1 MPALNT
7 SIISTLRPSRLT
19 LESVAAGALARVAMG
34 TLTGLA
40 LAMLTSQA
48 ALAAEDKTWLSRDIP
63 PVIEELLRE
72 EQELQGLFSPR
83 LIPDTRL
90 SLPAGTR
97 QDLSNKTT
105 SPALQQSAVQTPGL
119 SAPRNSDTA
128 MPSPLPTD
136 AAIDAWPG
144 LDADLSADLPVLPEN
159 ILRQAPAELGR
170 IAAPASERK
179 GVPEPVFLKEMW
191 TFSTPVD
198 RITPLKNEF
207 SANGRFVHDLP
218 STLTRFDHLSAESLP
233 TDHWIESARLQR
245 LPPEALYAVAL
256 QESGMRTA
264 SGQIQPWPWTLNC
277 NAPCPHGPMRFA
289 SKQAASDALEKLL
302 KAGWRNIDIGAMQVN
317 YRAHAKRFASYD
329 LLDPRINVIVGGV
342 ILREAVQQAG
352 GNLRAGFGLYHVGV
366 LQSDNASRAQNYAN
380 GVMRWA
386 GRLKQPGALSLARR

>member
-1 MPALNT
+1 MPARLPRIA
-7 SIISTLRPSRLT
+7 SLPPASRLT
-19 LESVAAGALARVAMG
+19 LDSIAAGVLARLTLGTLVGLAMSALTANSVLAAGADPAWLAR
-34 TLTGLA
+34 
-40 LAMLTSQA
+40 
-48 ALAAEDKTWLSRDIP
+48 EIP
-63 PVIEELLRE
+63 PVIEDLLKDDVDT
-72 EQELQGLFSPR
+72 QGLQGLFSPR
-83 LIPDTRL
+83 VVPDARL
-90 SLPAGTR
+90 SLPGGMTGSVTADPR
-97 QDLSNKTT
+97 ME
-105 SPALQQSAVQTPGL
+105 APGDF
-119 SAPRNSDTA
+119 A
-128 MPSPLPTD
+128 
-136 AAIDAWPG
+136 
-144 LDADLSADLPVLPEN
+144 ADLPEDLPSFPESL
-159 ILRQAPAELGR
+159 LRQAPAELGR
-170 IAAPASERK
+170 IAAPANERK

-191 TFSTPVD
+191 TFSTPID

-386 GRLKQPGALSLARR
+386 GRLKQPGALNLAKR